1 MGNAPFA
8 GSVFWKLARP
18 VAGHRCHALASL
30 ALVFGLAAT
39 SAFGAGV
46 GEWVS
51 IGPASS
57 TITAIAVSPASAS
70 RIAIGTYGGFGVTAD
85 RGKSWNHVWTDRSTH
100 ALAFDPSD
108 PAIVWGAMDLGLM
121 RSTDGGA
128 TYRVVIHE
136 PTYCLAIDPSNRST
150 IYAGTNRGL
159 YRSTDRGSQWSPLLS
174 GSATLVREVALDPS
188 HRANL
193 WVLTGSGLRR
203 STDAGAS
210 WTTVDGP
217 SGSVSGIAV
226 HPTDSSILVATT
238 SDGIFRT
245 VDGGKTWNRVMNA
258 NGARGVVADA
268 TAPGRF
274 YAWGLGWVYP
284 DPLRYP
290 LLDPRGVVCS
300 VDDGATWSPFGYGL
314 PTLNGLT
321 FANTSSFAF
330 DPNDHTRIYLG
341 TDKGVYTTSVG
352 PTDGPTLRVTSPF
365 GGEYWDA
372 GTRRTITWT
381 TRGSIANV
389 RIEYAIGDL
398 VNGELV
404 DPKVIVART
413 PNTGSYSWV
422 LPEAEGNCWIRV
434 SDADGT
440 TADVSDWP
448 FGISLCGVTTL
459 EPAYRSFGAEGGRG
473 SIQASVD
480 LVCFYEWT
488 AESDDPWLVVTS
500 VGREWESPGR
510 VEYSVAPNLESSPRT
525 GRIRVGSA
533 SFYVEQAAGSETTE
547 GVIFV
552 PIVLDAL
559 GVGSSHYTSELT
571 LTNRSLRDATI
582 RLTYTGAA
590 GLGGGSG
597 SATVTLPAGRQI
609 IEPDAL
615 AYLRRLGVPM
625 PANGNRGGTLKVGV
639 RGVTS
644 LSEVAATVRTT
655 TAVSNGRAGLAYAG
669 IPVFKALSGPV
680 YIHGLRENESDRSN
694 LALQNAGDA
703 SDGNVTLRVT
713 VLASSFNGR
722 RVEDDVTLPP
732 GGFAQLNGVLRANK
746 DGYAKVERVGGT
758 APWYAYGVVN
768 DATTSDGSFIPP
780 IVVTD
785 VDVRELI
792 VPVVVETGVYST
804 ELVVTTLSEGWSVI
818 GADLALAF
826 VSDQVDNPDH
836 RTWARLTMYGRRQV
850 ILPNVLQY
858 LRDQSADGIG
868 PAGDG
873 LVGAL
878 FVTEY
883 GGMNP
888 LPNVAIGARTWNSG
902 GGGKYGLF
910 YPATPTEGASIDSVW
925 LYGLQQ
931 NAMNRTNLALLNI
944 GDADSDD
951 DVFAIDVYDGA
962 TGQLVHAETG
972 LTVSAKCRIQVDA
985 VLAKWAPGVS
995 HGYAHVRRTSGVNRF
1010 IAYAVIND
1018 GGAPQE
1024 RSGDGAF
1031 VPASD

>member
-8 GSVFWKLARP
+8 GSAFWALARP
-18 VAGHRCHALASL
+18 VADHRCHALASL
-30 ALVFGLAAT
+30 SLVFGLAAT

-57 TITAIAVSPASAS
+57 TITAIAVSPASPS

-85 RGKSWNHVWTDRSTH
+85 GGKSWNHVWTDRQTH

-108 PAIVWGAMDLGLM
+108 PAIVWGAMDFGLM

-150 IYAGTNRGL
+150 IYAGTSRGL

-174 GSATLVREVALDPS
+174 GSATLIREVALDPS
-188 HRANL
+188 DRANL
-193 WVLTGSGLRR
+193 WVLTGSELRK

-245 VDGGKTWNRVMNA
+245 VDGARTWSRVMNV
-258 NGARGVVADA
+258 NGAGGVVADRA
-268 TAPGRF
+268 APGRF
-274 YAWGLGWVYP
+274 YARRLGWVYP
-284 DPLRYP
+284 F
-290 LLDPRGVVCS
+290 LDARGFAYS
-300 VDDGATWSPFGYGL
+300 VDDGASWSPLGYGL
-314 PTLNGLT
+314 PDTMNMY
-321 FANTSSFAF
+321 AFAF
-330 DPNDHTRIYLG
+330 DPSDHTRIYLG
-341 TDKGVYTTSVG
+341 TGGYGVYTTTVG
-352 PTDGPTLRVTSPF
+352 STDGPSLRVTSPR

-372 GTRRTITWT
+372 GTRRLITWT

-389 RIEYAIGDL
+389 RIEYGMGDL
-398 VNGELV
+398 VKGELA

-422 LPEAEGNCWIRV
+422 LPGVKGSCWIRV

-440 TADVSDWP
+440 TADVSDWS
-448 FGISLCGVTTL
+448 FNISFNGLPTL
-459 EPAYRSFGAEGGRG
+459 EPASQSFGAEGGRG
-473 SIQASVD
+473 SIQVSSA
-480 LVCFYEWT
+480 YET
-488 AESDDPWLVVTS
+488 AEPDDAWLVVTS
-500 VGREWESPGR
+500 IGKEWEGPGR
-510 VEYSVAPNLESSPRT
+510 VDYSVAPNLESSPRT

-669 IPVFKALSGPV
+669 IPVFKALAGPV

-785 VDVRELI
+785 VDVREQI

-804 ELVVTTLSEGWSVI
+804 ELVVTTLSEDWSVI

-826 VSDQVDNPDH
+826 VSDQVDTPNH

-858 LRDQSADGIG
+858 LRDHSADGIG

-888 LPNVAIGARTWNSG
+888 IPDVAIGARTWNSG
-902 GGGKYGLF
+902 GGGRYGLF
-910 YPATPTEGASIDSVW
+910 YPATPTEGASIDSAW

-931 NAMNRTNLALLNI
+931 NATNRTNLALLNI
-944 GDADSDD
+944 GDAGSDD

-962 TGQLVHAETG
+962 TGQLVHTETG
-972 LTVSAKCRIQVDA
+972 LTVSAKRRIQVDA